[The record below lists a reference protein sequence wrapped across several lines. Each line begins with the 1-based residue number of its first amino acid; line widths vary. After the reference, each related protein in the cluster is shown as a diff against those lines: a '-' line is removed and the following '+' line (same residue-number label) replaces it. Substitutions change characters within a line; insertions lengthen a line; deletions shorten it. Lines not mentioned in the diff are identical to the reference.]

1 MRRIYHNQ
9 KCKVIP
15 RVIVNYAVAIS
26 RSKYPLLRFTNKIE
40 FLCGYNIIKGANK
53 KSLQIAGLNTNE
65 HSHWQVTFA
74 LI

>member
-9 KCKVIP
+9 KFRIIP

-53 KSLQIAGLNTNE
+53 KRPIQTGYDSVLRASRTN
-65 HSHWQVTFA
+65 SVV
-74 LI
+74 LL